1 MIFPLKLLVPS
12 PKHNI
17 INSKRPQLITFSIGQ
32 LLLNGLAEVV
42 TREGRTLNMDG

>member
-17 INSKRPQLITFSIGQ
+17 INTKRPQLLTFSIGQ
-32 LLLNGLAEVV
+32 LLLIALAEVV
-42 TREGRTLNMDG
+42 TRDT